1 MLPREF
7 SERMKNL
14 LGEEFAAFDK
24 ALAEPP
30 VKGIRANG
38 LKISP
43 DRLREVVDF
52 SLSRIP
58 YTDDGFIP
66 ELQSGL
72 GTLPEHHAGMIYSQ
86 DPGAMS
92 AVCALDLK
100 AGDKVLDAC
109 SAPGGKS
116 AQIAAKIGHGGFLL
130 SNEYVPKRAK
140 IIVGNFERLG
150 IRSAVVTSYDTAELA
165 RLFDGY
171 FDAVLCDAPC
181 SGEGMFRK
189 CDEAVLDWSEEAVRS
204 CAERQLEILSNV
216 SSCVRA
222 GGQLL
227 YSTCTYSPE
236 ENECVVEKF
245 LLTHPDFYI
254 ADVPAAICEATV
266 DGILPTLASSEELK
280 KTRRFY
286 PHIKEG
292 EGQYIAL
299 LKKRENT
306 PNLQRILYKDGA
318 KNATNQEIAII
329 SEFLRSTFKTIPS
342 GRIIKSGEGFS
353 LVCHSTPIP
362 QRSVFMSGVML
373 GEIRGKNF
381 FPHHQLFSSFG
392 ADMKLKLDLKRGDG
406 RLDKYL
412 RGEEIPSELRESGW
426 CAVCYEGVPLGGGKL
441 SSGVCKNH
449 YPKGLRNH

>member
-1 MLPREF
+1 
-7 SERMKNL
+7 MKSM
-14 LGEEFAAFDK
+14 LGEEFTAFDK

-43 DRLREVVDF
+43 ERLLDVVDF
-52 SLSRIP
+52 KLSKIP

-92 AVCALDLK
+92 AVCALELNE
-100 AGDKVLDAC
+100 GDKVLDAC

-116 AQIAAKIGHGGFLL
+116 AQIAAKIGHSGFLL

-150 IRSAVVTSYDTAELA
+150 IRSAVVTSYDTAELGKM
-165 RLFDGY
+165 FDGF

-189 CDEAVLDWSEEAVRS
+189 CDEAMLDWSEENVRS

-254 ADVPAAICEATV
+254 AEVPTAISDATS
-266 DGILPTLASSEELK
+266 DGILPNTLSSSELK

-286 PHIKEG
+286 PHRSEG

-299 LKKRENT
+299 LKKRENDE
-306 PNLQRILYKDGA
+306 NLQRILYKDGA
-318 KNATNQEIAII
+318 KDATKQEIAII
-329 SEFLRSTFKTIPS
+329 SEFLKSAFKTPPS
-342 GRIIKSGEGFS
+342 GRIIKCGEGFA
-353 LVCHSTPIP
+353 LVCHSIPIP
-362 QRSVFMSGVML
+362 QKAVFMSGVML
-373 GEIRGKNF
+373 GEIRGRNF
-381 FPHHQLFSSFG
+381 FPHHQLFSAFG
-392 ADMKLKLDLKRGDG
+392 SDMKLKVELSAKDARVE
-406 RLDKYL
+406 KYL
-412 RGEEIPSELRESGW
+412 RGEEISAESSANGW

-441 SSGVCKNH
+441 SGGVCKNH